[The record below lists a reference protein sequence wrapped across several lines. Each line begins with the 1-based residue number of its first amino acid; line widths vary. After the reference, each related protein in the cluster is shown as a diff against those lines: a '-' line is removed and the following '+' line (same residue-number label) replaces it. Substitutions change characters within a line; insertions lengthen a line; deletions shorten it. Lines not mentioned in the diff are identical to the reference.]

1 MTARRSCAEVPLSFD
16 DPDAVA
22 RYAENP
28 PRLVPGFHD
37 MQRMACLLLAE
48 SAPPDGHVL
57 VLGAGGGLE
66 LKAFADWQPGWRLT
80 GVDPSAEMLALAS
93 RTLGHRS
100 VRVNLHQGYID
111 DAPPGRFD
119 GAACLL
125 TLHFIP
131 RAARL
136 QTLIQLRRRLKPGA
150 RLVVAH
156 HSIPEAGKA
165 LWLNRHAGFAASS
178 GVPEE
183 QTRHAASAIAAHLPT
198 LSPEQDEGLLRQAGF
213 SDVALFYA
221 AFTFRGWVA
230 TA

>member
-1 MTARRSCAEVPLSFD
+1 MSFD

-48 SAPPDGHVL
+48 HALPDGHIL

-66 LKAFADWQPGWRLT
+66 QMAFADWQPGWRFT
-80 GVDPSAEMLALAS
+80 GVDPSAEMLAHAS
-93 RTLGHRS
+93 GTLGDRAA
-100 VRVNLHQGYID
+100 RVDLHQGYID
-111 DAPPGRFD
+111 DAPPGPFD

-136 QTLIQLRRRLKPGA
+136 QTLVQLRSRLKPGA
-150 RLVVAH
+150 PLVVVH
-156 HSIPEAGKA
+156 HSIPEGEKT

-183 QTRHAASAIAAHLPT
+183 QTRRAATAIAAQLPT
-198 LSPEQDEGLLRQAGF
+198 LSPEQDEELLRQAGF

-230 TA
+230 AA

>member
-1 MTARRSCAEVPLSFD
+1 MSFD

-48 SAPPDGHVL
+48 HAPPDGHIL

-66 LKAFADWQPGWRLT
+66 LKAFADWQPGWRFT

-93 RTLGHRS
+93 RTLGDRAA
-100 VRVNLHQGYID
+100 RVDLHQGYID
-111 DAPPGRFD
+111 DAPHGPFD
-119 GAACLL
+119 AAACLL

-131 RAARL
+131 CAQRL
-136 QTLIQLRRRLKPGA
+136 QTLIQLRSRMKPGA
-150 RLVVAH
+150 PLVVAH
-156 HSIPEAGKA
+156 HSIPEAQKA
-165 LWLNRHAGFAASS
+165 LWLNRHAGFATSS

-183 QTRHAASAIAAHLPT
+183 QTRNAATAIAAHLPT
-198 LSPEQDEGLLRQAGF
+198 LPPEQDEGLLRQAGF

-230 TA
+230 RA